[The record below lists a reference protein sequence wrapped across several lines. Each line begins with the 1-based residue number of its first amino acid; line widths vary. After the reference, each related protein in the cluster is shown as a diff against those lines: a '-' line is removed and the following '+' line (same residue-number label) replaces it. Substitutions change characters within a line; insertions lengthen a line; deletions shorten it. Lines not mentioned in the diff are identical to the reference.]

1 MYHEIIFL
9 ELIDKLTTLL
19 EVFNIYMQ
27 KMKSFKF
34 NKHNIGGDNFFFFFE
49 IPILKE
55 KRIAF

>member
-1 MYHEIIFL
+1 MNYVWEYIY
-9 ELIDKLTTLL
+9 
-19 EVFNIYMQ
+19 IYMQ

>member
-19 EVFNIYMQ
+19 EVFNIYIYIYMQ

-34 NKHNIGGDNFFFFFE
+34 NKHNIRGENFFFN
-49 IPILKE
+49 LK
-55 KRIAF
+55 FLF